1 MTHLKEPELEVF
13 FIARCSTLLMRLAH
27 ASPHTENSSYIL
39 LFYRVI
45 INQNPYIPNLA
56 FAIIVIMTGSRA
68 MAARLLG
75 KTQLERKM
83 VQNQSGEIY
92 KAHLDNKC
100 IHLQKGAS
108 VQVQGG

>member
-68 MAARLLG
+68 HGCKAVGENSAREKDGAEPVWRDL
-75 KTQLERKM
+75 
-83 VQNQSGEIY
+83 QSSSG
-92 KAHLDNKC
+92 
-100 IHLQKGAS
+100 
-108 VQVQGG
+108 